1 MITNKI
7 IYNLFDVLSDEELE
21 KIKAKKLADM
31 IKIQEERQIQEE
43 SGVIELISSNFE
55 QVISRETPTL
65 VDFWAEWC
73 GPCRSM
79 HPVFTRLSKK
89 FKKIRF
95 ARLNIDENPDIATK
109 LGIQSIP
116 IFIMFKNGQPVDRV
130 VGAVG
135 EPGISLIAKNF
146 LNFSNRKLDFS
157 CV

>member
-7 IYNLFDVLSDEELE
+7 IIELFVALSDEELE

-31 IKIQEERQIQEE
+31 LKIQEDRKIQEEL
-43 SGVIELISSNFE
+43 GVIDLNSSNFE
-55 QVISRETPTL
+55 QVTCRETPTL

-79 HPVFTRLSKK
+79 HPVFTRLAKK

-95 ARLNIDENPDIATK
+95 ARLNIDENRDIATK

-116 IFIMFKNGQPVDRV
+116 IFIMFKNGQPVDRI

-135 EPGISLIAKNF
+135 EPGINLIAQR
-146 LNFSNRKLDFS
+146 FS
-157 CV
+157 

>member
-7 IYNLFDVLSDEELE
+7 IFNLFEVLSDEELE

-31 IKIQEERQIQEE
+31 LKIQEERKIQEE

-135 EPGISLIAKNF
+135 EPGISLIAQK
-146 LNFSNRKLDFS
+146 FS
-157 CV
+157 

>member
-7 IYNLFDVLSDEELE
+7 IIDLFVALSDEELE

-31 IKIQEERQIQEE
+31 LKIQEDRKIQEEL
-43 SGVIELISSNFE
+43 GVIDLNYSNFE
-55 QVISRETPTL
+55 QVVSKETPTL

-73 GPCRSM
+73 GPCRTM

-95 ARLNIDENPDIATK
+95 ARLNIDENRDIATK

-116 IFIMFKNGQPVDRV
+116 VFIMFKNGQPVDRV

-135 EPGISLIAKNF
+135 EPGINLIAQRY
-146 LNFSNRKLDFS
+146 S
-157 CV
+157 

>member
-7 IYNLFDVLSDEELE
+7 IFNLFEVLSDEELE

-31 IKIQEERQIQEE
+31 IKIQEERKIQEE

-73 GPCRSM
+73 GPCKSM

-135 EPGISLIAKNF
+135 EPGISLVAQK
-146 LNFSNRKLDFS
+146 FS
-157 CV
+157 

>member
-7 IYNLFDVLSDEELE
+7 IIDLFVALSDEELE

-31 IKIQEERQIQEE
+31 LKIQEDRKIQEEL
-43 SGVIELISSNFE
+43 GVIELNSSNFE
-55 QVISRETPTL
+55 QVISKETPTL

-73 GPCRSM
+73 GPCRTM

-95 ARLNIDENPDIATK
+95 ARLNIDENRDIATK

-116 IFIMFKNGQPVDRV
+116 VFIMFKNGQPVDRV

-135 EPGISLIAKNF
+135 EPGINLIAQRY
-146 LNFSNRKLDFS
+146 S
-157 CV
+157 

>member
-1 MITNKI
+1 MITNKVI
-7 IYNLFDVLSDEELE
+7 FNLFEVLSDEELE

-31 IKIQEERQIQEE
+31 IKIQEERKIQEV

-73 GPCRSM
+73 SPCRSM
-79 HPVFTRLSKK
+79 YPVFTRLSKK

-135 EPGISLIAKNF
+135 EPGISFIAQK
-146 LNFSNRKLDFS
+146 FS
-157 CV
+157 

>member
-1 MITNKI
+1 M
-7 IYNLFDVLSDEELE
+7 NLFEALSDEELE
-21 KIKAKKLADM
+21 KIKAKKLAAM
-31 IKIQEERQIQEE
+31 LKIQEERKIQEE
-43 SGVIELISSNFE
+43 LGVIDLNSSNFE

-95 ARLNIDENPDIATK
+95 ARLNIDENRDIATK

-135 EPGISLIAKNF
+135 EPGINLIAQK
-146 LNFSNRKLDFS
+146 FS
-157 CV
+157 